1 MNIPIIKHRPSIS
14 IKRKKATP
22 KIDELATFLH
32 RIGTLLSEGYTFA
45 HCIEM
50 LLPYHVKNY
59 GNLQQEISSILHD
72 GGSAARVFQQLG
84 LDKQY
89 LVSIELAEMTG
100 QLQETVQI
108 VAKQLTFEQ
117 EAKSKLVK
125 ALAYPIVLFIFLIF
139 LFLAFRTYFL
149 PNMSSMVSSR
159 IDSEKSTSI
168 QWSTFF
174 LHTPDYII
182 VTLILL
188 SLATGGFVLYVR
200 KKRIDLQLKLLYKLP
215 FIGLF
220 WRLVLTRQFS
230 RILGNLILAGFSL
243 QHALEHIKNQSHQK
257 QLAYVSNAIQ
267 GRVIIGDSLA
277 QSVRNV
283 GYFYPKFDHFVS
295 HGEASGLLG
304 RELILYCE
312 LLDERL
318 QSTIRML
325 LAIIQPILFIVI
337 AICVIAAYLSILIPM
352 YDVIDFI

>member
-1 MNIPIIKHRPSIS
+1 MNIPIIKHRSFIK
-14 IKRKKATP
+14 IKRRKATS
-22 KIDELATFLH
+22 KVSELPTFLH
-32 RIGTLLSEGYTFA
+32 RISTLLGEGYTFA

-59 GNLQQEISSILHD
+59 ENLQQEISSILHN
-72 GGSAARVFQQLG
+72 GGSVAQVFQQLG
-84 LDKQY
+84 LDNQY

-117 EAKSKLVK
+117 EAKSKLMKV
-125 ALAYPIVLFIFLIF
+125 LAYPVVLFIFLIF

-159 IDSEKSTSI
+159 VDSGKSTSI

-188 SLATGGFVLYVR
+188 SLTIGGFVLYVR
-200 KKRIDLQLKLLYKLP
+200 KKRIDIQLKLLFKLP

-230 RILGNLILAGFSL
+230 RVLGNLILAGFSL
-243 QHALEHIKNQSHQK
+243 QHSLEHIKNQTHQK
-257 QLAYVSNAIQ
+257 QLAYVSNVIQ
-267 GRVIIGDSLA
+267 SRVIVGDSLA

-295 HGEASGLLG
+295 HGETSGLLG

-318 QSTIRML
+318 QSTIHIL
-325 LAIIQPILFIVI
+325 LAIIQPVLFIVI